1 MKLEYKIMLAYK
13 KYKRNKYKK
22 AYTIIFFI
30 ILLLI
35 FVGFSLKLT
44 INNYLNDSVKSNYYS
59 HILFLDIDKESQELA
74 IENISKVFGVE
85 FIVDSLLLENSVD
98 FSDNYRIQT
107 DGELLLRLSSKK
119 LNNYEIICPKNF
131 VPDSLEEMSNINS
144 ENLFDL
150 EQYLNKELKLNYYQ
164 YIDNLNSQKKQVN
177 LKLVELYENS
187 SHNIDEN
194 VCYIN
199 IETMKKIFNDAYKNV
214 DLSNQTSSLAIYIDD
229 YVMIN
234 DVIKEASNMGY
245 NLIPAVNL
253 NEDLIDFFNNFVVII
268 LLIIVI
274 SSYFFINS
282 INIKKIID
290 EKKDDAIYRV
300 VGYSQ
305 KDVKFI
311 FIIETLLYLVKA
323 FIILLFLLVVL
334 NVGISILLMNNP
346 YIFSKVTIYFSW
358 ISLFGGFIACLF
370 VLVLSD
376 SIIFRK
382 NFKIELIS
390 CLGDL

>member
-1 MKLEYKIMLAYK
+1 M
-13 KYKRNKYKK
+13 
-22 AYTIIFFI
+22 
-30 ILLLI
+30 
-35 FVGFSLKLT
+35 
-44 INNYLNDSVKSNYYS
+44 
-59 HILFLDIDKESQELA
+59 
-74 IENISKVFGVE
+74 
-85 FIVDSLLLENSVD
+85 
-98 FSDNYRIQT
+98 
-107 DGELLLRLSSKK
+107 
-119 LNNYEIICPKNF
+119 
-131 VPDSLEEMSNINS
+131 
-144 ENLFDL
+144 
-150 EQYLNKELKLNYYQ
+150 
-164 YIDNLNSQKKQVN
+164 
-177 LKLVELYENS
+177 VELYENS